1 MSELRRRA
9 AGLVIPRA
17 DARSW
22 HDSTYRDALYHLI
35 DEGVGGIGVFLGGL
49 DETARMIDDLRT
61 RGGRR
66 LLFAADYEHGLPM
79 RLDGGIAFPRAMALG
94 RTLPGITEHV
104 AAAIAQ
110 EARAL
115 GVFWNFA
122 PVCDINSD
130 PNNPIINT
138 RSFGETPDTVARHVE
153 AYVRGTQSQRVMAC
167 AKHVPGHGDTAV
179 DSHMALPTIAI
190 TREVAET
197 REFLPFRAA
206 IDAGV
211 ASLMMGHML
220 VPFLDP
226 DRPASLSPKVI
237 TDLVRAAW
245 GFDGLVT
252 TDALDMRAITSSYNA
267 GDAAVLAFEAGNDV
281 LLLPDDPIEAIDAL
295 TKALESGRIGTDR
308 LADSECRWEAAR
320 RFVRPLPSEPQQ
332 PPVDLSSHAHM
343 ALLAADAAIRI
354 DGDTSLLP
362 LGSTQPFAAFA
373 VIDEREADAATTWC
387 NYLAQATEG
396 NSDFAFI
403 DGTITDEECDTMASG
418 VADASVVI
426 FSFFGSAVAFRGS
439 MTSHERIPD
448 VMQRIAAGKPII
460 VVCCGSPYGMESL
473 PSAMSVYTYSD
484 TMPSLA
490 ACVMRLIGRPAG
502 G

>member
-1 MSELRRRA
+1 
-9 AGLVIPRA
+9 
-17 DARSW
+17 
-22 HDSTYRDALYHLI
+22 
-35 DEGVGGIGVFLGGL
+35 
-49 DETARMIDDLRT
+49 
-61 RGGRR
+61 
-66 LLFAADYEHGLPM
+66 
-79 RLDGGIAFPRAMALG
+79 
-94 RTLPGITEHV
+94 
-104 AAAIAQ
+104 
-110 EARAL
+110 
-115 GVFWNFA
+115 
-122 PVCDINSD
+122 
-130 PNNPIINT
+130 
-138 RSFGETPDTVARHVE
+138 
-153 AYVRGTQSQRVMAC
+153 MAC

-179 DSHMALPTIAI
+179 DSHMAMPTIAI

-211 ASLMMGHML
+211 ASLMMGHIL

-226 DRPASLSPKVI
+226 DRPASLSPTVI
-237 TDLVRAAW
+237 SDLVRTSW

-252 TDALDMRAITSSYNA
+252 TDALDMRAITTSYNA

-281 LLLPDDPIEAIDAL
+281 LLLPDDPIEAIEAL
-295 TKALESGRIGTDR
+295 SNALESERIGMDR
-308 LADSECRWEAAR
+308 LDDSERRWEVAR
-320 RFVRPLPSEPQQ
+320 RFVRPLPSEQQQ

-354 DGDTSLLP
+354 NGDTSLLP

-403 DGTITDEECDTMASG
+403 DGSISDEECDTMASG
-418 VADASVVI
+418 VADASVII
-426 FSFFGSAVAFRGS
+426 FSFFGSAVAYRGS

-460 VVCCGSPYGMESL
+460 VVSCGSPYGMESL